1 VTTWL
6 VSNPQIGR
14 GYGSRLMDDD
24 QVQDYLAEYFAT
36 ADRITDGTELVI
48 RKADYM
54 RRVPSFDYAE
64 IEERIARAQSS
75 PNPCAHPAFDVIYG
89 TVTGRIPRQFPLI

>member
-6 VSNPQIGR
+6 VSNPQIGK
-14 GYGSRLMDDD
+14 GYGTRLMNDD

-36 ADRITDGTELVI
+36 ADQITDGTELII

-54 RRVPSFDYAE
+54 
-64 IEERIARAQSS
+64 
-75 PNPCAHPAFDVIYG
+75 G
-89 TVTGRIPRQFPLI
+89 TNGDFIVHGCITGRIPR